1 MSTENKP
8 KVWKSILCVVP
19 CSVVF
24 VLTQVLLAFLILLLG
39 VIISKIPLL
48 KNILNF
54 IFIMRGES
62 INMFA
67 TITSVFFAYL
77 LTTFIQDKMMKD
89 APTNTLSRRI
99 FGVIMALIHFYSLI
113 VNLSAGNNFFVN
125 IVCLITALV
134 FIFNNDT
141 DF

>member
-1 MSTENKP
+1 MNTENKP
-8 KVWKSILCVVP
+8 KVWKSILCVAP
-19 CSVVF
+19 CSAVF
-24 VLTQVLLAFLILLLG
+24 LLTRILLAFLILLLG
-39 VIISKIPLL
+39 LTISKIPLL

-62 INMFA
+62 ISMFA
-67 TITSVFFAYL
+67 SITSVFFAYL

-89 APTNTLSRRI
+89 APTNILSRRI
-99 FGVIMALIHFYSLI
+99 LGVIMALIHFYSLI
-113 VNLSAGNNFFVN
+113 VNMSAGNNFFVN
-125 IVCLITALV
+125 IVCLIADLV